1 MAELSLFGPAEGFV
15 YAIPTNV
22 STVRVTCYVLL
33 RLAIGSG
40 EWGVGRWEWGG
51 GSGEVGVG
59 RWLGRNGRGVHT
71 H

>member
-40 EWGVGRWEWGG
+40 EWGVGRW
-51 GSGEVGVG
+51 
-59 RWLGRNGRGVHT
+59 LGRNGRGVHT